1 MVKEV
6 EDPDVRLLREMG
18 YTQELYRGFSPFMSF
33 AFCFT
38 AVNVLTSISIGFT
51 YSLNT
56 GGSGVTIW
64 AWVIGAIFT
73 ILIGLSL
80 AEICSVY
87 PSAGSVYHWA
97 GQLVSAKHAPLA
109 SFICGW
115 FNFIGNFADVAFAS
129 GFATI
134 INAAIILEGK
144 DSLSTGA
151 QVGIA
156 IGICFVWAVQ
166 NALRIDQ
173 QGWLNNFAV
182 IFQLGSAI
190 SIVVVLLTM
199 TPERATAR
207 NVFTS
212 TYNGTGFSFPYVCLI
227 GILSTLFSFS
237 GYEAGAH
244 LAEETRGASRAG
256 KKMIDSSCFQAPK
269 GIVSTCICS
278 AITGF
283 AYLLALLFA
292 IPDVSSFVDNNSG
305 DNSTQNFA
313 VAAYQLAVPHQ
324 GALALAILLILNL
337 YFAGMSSL
345 TVTSRIGFAMARDG
359 VFPLS
364 VYLRWIFKPTKT
376 PLGNVIFV
384 FVIDSLLLLLQL
396 ASTTAFTAI
405 LSIATLGYQ
414 ISYFMPI
421 LFRCTTA
428 RHNFPLGDF
437 NLGRFG
443 VPIAIISA
451 AWLFITSIIMLF
463 PAQYPVTKDNMN
475 YAVVIIGGIAF
486 LAGAYWIFS
495 ARYWFVGP
503 KRTTMNSN
511 ELSADLATTDD
522 TKEITL
528 SPSIIHVRL

>member
-1 MVKEV
+1 MVQI

-18 YTQELYRGFSPFMSF
+18 YTQELYRGFSSFMSF

-64 AWVIGAIFT
+64 AWIIGAIFT

-156 IGICFVWAVQ
+156 IGITFVWAVQ

-182 IFQLGSAI
+182 IFQLGSAVT
-190 SIVVVLLTM
+190 IVTVLLAM
-199 TPERATAR
+199 APERATAH

-212 TYNGTGFSFPYVCLI
+212 TYNGTGFPFPYVCFIDLNMFL
-227 GILSTLFSFS
+227 LSSNFQ
-237 GYEAGAH
+237 AGAH
-244 LAEETRGASRAG
+244 LAEETRDASRAG
-256 KKMIDSSCFQAPK
+256 D
-269 GIVSTCICS
+269 
-278 AITGF
+278 
-283 AYLLALLFA
+283 
-292 IPDVSSFVDNNSG
+292 
-305 DNSTQNFA
+305 
-313 VAAYQLAVPHQ
+313 
-324 GALALAILLILNL
+324 
-337 YFAGMSSL
+337 
-345 TVTSRIGFAMARDG
+345 FAMARDG

-364 VYLRWIFKPTKT
+364 VYLRWIFKRTKT

-384 FVIDSLLLLLQL
+384 FVIDCLLLLLQL

-421 LFRCTTA
+421 FFRCTAA
-428 RHNFPLGDF
+428 RHTFPIGEF
-437 NLGRFG
+437 NLGRFSL
-443 VPIAIISA
+443 PIAIISA
-451 AWLFITSIIMLF
+451 AWLFITSIIMFF
-463 PAQYPVTKDNMN
+463 PAEYPVTKDNMN
-475 YAVVIIGGIAF
+475 YAVVIVGGVAF
-486 LAGAYWIFS
+486 LAGAYWIIS
-495 ARYWFVGP
+495 ARHWFVGP
-503 KRTTMNSN
+503 KRTTINHN
-511 ELSADLATTDD
+511 KLSSDQTINDD
-522 TKEITL
+522 TRDRTPSL
-528 SPSIIHVRL
+528 SVIHIRL

>member
-1 MVKEV
+1 MVQI

-18 YTQELYRGFSPFMSF
+18 YTQELYRGFSSFMSF

-64 AWVIGAIFT
+64 AWIIGAIFT

-115 FNFIGNFADVAFAS
+115 FNFIGNFAGDVAFAS

-156 IGICFVWAVQ
+156 IGITFIWAVQ

-182 IFQLGSAI
+182 IFQLGSAVT
-190 SIVVVLLTM
+190 IVTVLLAM
-199 TPERATAR
+199 APERATAH

-212 TYNGTGFSFPYVCLI
+212 TYNGTGFPFPYVCFI
-227 GILSTLFSFS
+227 
-237 GYEAGAH
+237 AGAH
-244 LAEETRGASRAG
+244 LAEETRDASRA
-256 KKMIDSSCFQAPK
+256 APK
-269 GIVSTCICS
+269 GIVGTCICS
-278 AITGF
+278 AITDF

-305 DNSTQNFA
+305 DNSTQNLA
-313 VAAYQLAVPHQ
+313 VATYQLAVPQ
-324 GALALAILLILNL
+324 KGALALTILLILNL

-384 FVIDSLLLLLQL
+384 FVIDCLLLLLQL

-421 LFRCTTA
+421 FFRCTAA
-428 RHNFPLGDF
+428 RHTFPIGEF
-437 NLGRFG
+437 NLGRFSLP
-443 VPIAIISA
+443 VAIISA
-451 AWLFITSIIMLF
+451 AWLFITSIIMFF
-463 PAQYPVTKDNMN
+463 PAEYPVTKDNMN
-475 YAVVIIGGIAF
+475 YAVVIVGGVAF
-486 LAGAYWIFS
+486 LAGAYWIIS
-495 ARYWFVGP
+495 ARHWFVGP
-503 KRTTMNSN
+503 KRTTINHN
-511 ELSADLATTDD
+511 KLSSDQTINDD
-522 TKEITL
+522 TRDRTPSL
-528 SPSIIHVRL
+528 SVIHIRL

>member
-1 MVKEV
+1 M
-6 EDPDVRLLREMG
+6 
-18 YTQELYRGFSPFMSF
+18 
-33 AFCFT
+33 
-38 AVNVLTSISIGFT
+38 
-51 YSLNT
+51 
-56 GGSGVTIW
+56 
-64 AWVIGAIFT
+64 
-73 ILIGLSL
+73 
-80 AEICSVY
+80 
-87 PSAGSVYHWA
+87 
-97 GQLVSAKHAPLA
+97 AKR
-109 SFICGW
+109 
-115 FNFIGNFADVAFAS
+115 NFAGDVAFAS

-156 IGICFVWAVQ
+156 IGITFVWAVQ

-182 IFQLGSAI
+182 IFQLGSAVT
-190 SIVVVLLTM
+190 IVTVLLAM
-199 TPERATAR
+199 APERATAH

-212 TYNGTGFSFPYVCLI
+212 TYNGTGFPFPYVCFI

-244 LAEETRGASRAG
+244 LAEETRDASRA
-256 KKMIDSSCFQAPK
+256 APK
-269 GIVSTCICS
+269 GIVGTCICS

-305 DNSTQNFA
+305 DNSTQNLA
-313 VAAYQLAVPHQ
+313 VATYQLAVPQ
-324 GALALAILLILNL
+324 KGALALTILLILNL

-384 FVIDSLLLLLQL
+384 FVIDCLLLLLQL

-421 LFRCTTA
+421 FFRCTVA
-428 RHNFPLGDF
+428 RHTFPIGEF
-437 NLGRFG
+437 NLGRFSLP
-443 VPIAIISA
+443 VAIISA
-451 AWLFITSIIMLF
+451 AWLFITSIIMFF
-463 PAQYPVTKDNMN
+463 PAEYPVTKDNMN
-475 YAVVIIGGIAF
+475 YAVVIVGGVAF
-486 LAGAYWIFS
+486 LAGAYWIIS
-495 ARYWFVGP
+495 ARHWFVGP
-503 KRTTMNSN
+503 KRTTINHN
-511 ELSADLATTDD
+511 KLSSDQTINDD
-522 TKEITL
+522 TRDRTPSL
-528 SPSIIHVRL
+528 SVIHIRL